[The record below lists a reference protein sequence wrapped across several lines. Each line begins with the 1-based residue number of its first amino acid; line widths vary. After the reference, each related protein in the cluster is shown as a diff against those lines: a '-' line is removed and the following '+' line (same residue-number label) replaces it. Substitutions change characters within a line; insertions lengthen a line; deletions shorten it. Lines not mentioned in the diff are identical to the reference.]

1 MWETPEMVEI
11 SGKYQE
17 RWEIPGKYQE
27 IWEIPGKMVAW
38 ERWSLVTGLKTW

>member
-17 RWEIPGKYQE
+17 RWEIPGK
-27 IWEIPGKMVAW
+27 MVAW

>member
-1 MWETPEMVEI
+1 MVEI

-27 IWEIPGKMVAW
+27 MWEIPGKMVAW
-38 ERWSLVTGLKTW
+38 ERWLLVTGLKTW